1 VTETLTSNGT
11 YVYSATFTTAGAHT
25 LLASYS
31 GDTTHASSTGSVTV
45 TVGGVSTGK
54 GSFSLSATSVTVASG
69 SAGTSTITVTPTGGY
84 EGTVVFSLTT
94 TSSALANACN
104 GAIPN
109 AVVTGTAAVTSSV
122 TIDTNA
128 ANCLATGSVRK
139 GSGKQR
145 IHVAGMGLPFANG
158 MGAIATI
165 ALLIVTALAGML
177 GFRARKLRVLAGVVL
192 LAAFSIAFSGCGNS
206 NSSNLSNPPS
216 GTYTL
221 TLTGTDSSSTT
232 IPVATTTITLTIQ

>member
-1 VTETLTSNGT
+1 
-11 YVYSATFTTAGAHT
+11 
-25 LLASYS
+25 
-31 GDTTHASSTGSVTV
+31 
-45 TVGGVSTGK
+45 
-54 GSFSLSATSVTVASG
+54 
-69 SAGTSTITVTPTGGY
+69 
-84 EGTVVFSLTT
+84 
-94 TSSALANACN
+94 
-104 GAIPN
+104 
-109 AVVTGTAAVTSSV
+109 
-122 TIDTNA
+122 
-128 ANCLATGSVRK
+128 
-139 GSGKQR
+139 
-145 IHVAGMGLPFANG
+145 